1 MSEVADTLE
10 ERIALLHKLPDAV
23 RIRCALVGDELYAS
37 EDVRGEPALVSLA
50 VDLAKLGVADTRF
63 ISPGDFDADYAR
75 YASRRGSGDNE
86 IQQIA
91 IDMIARAHKQGAT
104 DIHIEDKGSFVRIR
118 FRILGMLK
126 IDSELGA
133 ETGRRMIRVIYEH
146 LGAAQ
151 DASSFDVNQ
160 ALDARIVNKDFLPQ
174 GVFSVRI
181 HAEPIECDGAAN
193 GVGTFMP
200 LRLLCDTSGASG
212 TLEQRLS
219 KLGFTSEDVSL
230 VDAAGNTRIAES
242 QTGLFRRL
250 ANKNGIVLISGCTG
264 SGKSTVLA
272 HCMEAQIEERPYDNF
287 ISIEDPPE
295 KPIAGMHQIRIN
307 SKEDQ
312 QRVGGISAYT
322 RAIAGTNRDDADT
335 VMIGEIRYADAALA
349 TIDVA
354 LSGNQVWGTIHASD
368 AFGILQRLDVLLKAT
383 VAEPLRMVCDDAVL
397 SGLEYQ
403 RLIARLCPHC
413 KRPLREKRDALPA
426 ALLARIERVMPHELI
441 FGDASHDGI
450 FYRNAEGCPHCAN
463 SGHPGLFRQTVVA
476 EVIALDSHMLR
487 LLRDG
492 KKDDARSYW
501 LSELKG
507 MTYLEHARHYVASG
521 IIDPAVA
528 EDQLSMPLDYDCR
541 AEVVQTKNAVMPSSL
556 ERHFRRGRK

>member
-1 MSEVADTLE
+1 MPEFDNYE
-10 ERIALLHKLPDAV
+10 ERIALLHKLPDTV
-23 RIRCALVGDELYAS
+23 RIRCALVGDELFVS
-37 EDVRGEPALVSLA
+37 EDMRGTPALVSLA
-50 VDLAKLGVADTRF
+50 IDLRKLGVTDITF
-63 ISPGDFDADYAR
+63 IAPGEFDAHYAR
-75 YASRRGSGDNE
+75 YASRRGAGDNE
-86 IQQIA
+86 LQQIA
-91 IDMIARAHKQGAT
+91 IDMIARAYEQGAT

-126 IDSELGA
+126 IDSEIGA

-151 DASSFDVNQ
+151 DASSFDVNS
-160 ALDARIVNKDFLPQ
+160 ALDARIVKKDFLPQ
-174 GVFSVRI
+174 GVFSVRV
-181 HAEPIECDGAAN
+181 HSEPIECDGAEN
-193 GVGTFMP
+193 STGTFMP
-200 LRLLCDTSGASG
+200 LRLLYDTSGASG
-212 TLEQRLS
+212 SLEQRLA
-219 KLGFTSEDVSL
+219 KLGFTNSDVTL
-230 VDAAGNTRIAES
+230 VDAAGKTRVAEA
-242 QTGLFRRL
+242 QTSLFRRL

-287 ISIEDPPE
+287 LSIEDPPE
-295 KPIAGMHQIRIN
+295 KPISGMHQIRIN

-312 QRVGGISAYT
+312 QRAGGISAYT

-368 AFGILQRLDVLLKAT
+368 AFGILQRLDVLLKSK

-403 RLIARLCPHC
+403 RLIAKLCPRC
-413 KRPLREKRDALPA
+413 KRPLRERHDALPA
-426 ALLARIERVMPHELI
+426 GLLARLKRVFPHELI
-441 FGDASHDGI
+441 FGDATHDGL
-450 FYRNAEGCPHCAN
+450 FYRNEDGCEFCRN
-463 SGHPGLFRQTVVA
+463 SGHPGLFKQTVVA
-476 EVIALDSHMLR
+476 EVIVLDQHMLR

-492 KKDDARSYW
+492 RKDDARCYW
-501 LSELKG
+501 LSELRG

-541 AEVVQTKNAVMPSSL
+541 VRTPTMGDRQ
-556 ERHFRRGRK
+556 

>member
-1 MSEVADTLE
+1 MPELDNLE
-10 ERIALLHKLPDAV
+10 DRVALLHRLPDAV
-23 RIRCALVGDELYAS
+23 RIRSALVGDDLFVS
-37 EDVRGEPALVSLA
+37 EDVKGEPGLVSL
-50 VDLAKLGVADTRF
+50 VIDLRKLGVNGITF
-63 ISPGDFDADYAR
+63 VPPGEFDAHYAR

-86 IQQIA
+86 LQQLA
-91 IDMIARAHKQGAT
+91 IDMIARAYEQGAT
-104 DIHIEDKGSFVRIR
+104 DIHIEDKGSFVRVR

-151 DASSFDVNQ
+151 DAPAFDVNSP
-160 ALDARIVNKDFLPQ
+160 LDGRIVNKDFLPH

-181 HAEPIECDGAAN
+181 HSEPIECDGADN
-193 GVGTFMP
+193 GAGTFMP
-200 LRLLCDTSGASG
+200 LRLLYDTSGASG
-212 TLEQRLS
+212 TLEQRLA
-219 KLGFTSEDVSL
+219 KLGFTNDDVTL
-230 VDAAGNTRIAES
+230 MDAAGKTRVAEA
-242 QTGLFRRL
+242 QTRLFRRL

-287 ISIEDPPE
+287 LSIEDPPE
-295 KPIAGMHQIRIN
+295 KPISGMHQIRIN

-312 QRVGGISAYT
+312 QRAGGISAYT

-335 VMIGEIRYADAALA
+335 VMIGEIRYADAALS

-368 AFGILQRLDVLLKAT
+368 AFGILQRLDVLLKSK

-403 RLIARLCPHC
+403 RLIAKLCPHC
-413 KRPLREKRDALPA
+413 KRPLRERHDALPA
-426 ALLARIERVMPHELI
+426 ELLTRLRRVLPQEVI
-441 FGDASHDGI
+441 FGDSSHDGI
-450 FYRNAEGCPHCAN
+450 FYRNPEGCDFCRS
-463 SGHPGLFRQTVVA
+463 SGHPGLFKQTVVA
-476 EVIALDSHMLR
+476 EVIVLDQHMLR
-487 LLRDG
+487 LLRNG
-492 KKDDARSYW
+492 QKDDARCYW
-501 LSELKG
+501 LSELRG
-507 MTYLEHARHYVASG
+507 MTYLEHARHYVACG
-521 IIDPAVA
+521 IIDPVVA

-541 AEVVQTKNAVMPSSL
+541 GGTPASMEARQ
-556 ERHFRRGRK
+556 

>member
-1 MSEVADTLE
+1 
-10 ERIALLHKLPDAV
+10 
-23 RIRCALVGDELYAS
+23 
-37 EDVRGEPALVSLA
+37 
-50 VDLAKLGVADTRF
+50 
-63 ISPGDFDADYAR
+63 
-75 YASRRGSGDNE
+75 
-86 IQQIA
+86 
-91 IDMIARAHKQGAT
+91 
-104 DIHIEDKGSFVRIR
+104 
-118 FRILGMLK
+118 
-126 IDSELGA
+126 
-133 ETGRRMIRVIYEH
+133 MIRVIYEH

-151 DASSFDVNQ
+151 DAPAFDVNSP
-160 ALDARIVNKDFLPQ
+160 LDGRIVNKDFLPH

-181 HAEPIECDGAAN
+181 HSEPIECDGADN

-200 LRLLCDTSGASG
+200 LRLLYDTSGASG
-212 TLEQRLS
+212 TLEQRLA
-219 KLGFTSEDVSL
+219 KLGFTSEDVTL
-230 VDAAGNTRIAES
+230 VDAAGNSRTAYA

-287 ISIEDPPE
+287 LSIEDPPE

-312 QRVGGISAYT
+312 QRAGGISAYT

-335 VMIGEIRYADAALA
+335 VMIGEIRYADAALS

-368 AFGILQRLDVLLKAT
+368 AFGILQRLDVLLKAK

-403 RLIARLCPHC
+403 RLIAKLCPHC
-413 KRPLREKRDALPA
+413 KRPLRERQDALPA
-426 ALLARIERVMPHELI
+426 DLLARLKKVFPHELV
-441 FGDASHDGI
+441 FGDATHDGL
-450 FYRNAEGCPHCAN
+450 FYRNEDGCEFCKN
-463 SGHPGLFRQTVVA
+463 SGHPGLFKQTVVA
-476 EVIALDSHMLR
+476 EVIVLDQHMLR

-492 KKDDARSYW
+492 QKDEARRYW
-501 LSELKG
+501 LMELRG

-541 AEVVQTKNAVMPSSL
+541 AAIAGARSPVSPAL
-556 ERHFRRGRK
+556 ERYYQQRGRG

>member
-1 MSEVADTLE
+1 MAELADNLE
-10 ERIALLHKLPDAV
+10 ERVALLHKLPDAV
-23 RIRCALVGDELYAS
+23 RIRSALVGDDLFIS
-37 EDVRGEPALVSLA
+37 EDMRGDTALVSLA
-50 VDLAKLGVADTRF
+50 IDLQKLGVTGINF
-63 ISPGDFDADYAR
+63 VPPGVFDATYSR

-86 IQQIA
+86 LQQIA
-91 IDMIARAHKQGAT
+91 IDMIARAYEQGAT

-126 IDSELGA
+126 IDTELGA

-151 DASSFDVNQ
+151 DAPAFDVNSP
-160 ALDARIVNKDFLPQ
+160 LDGRIVNKDFLPH

-181 HAEPIECDGAAN
+181 HSEPIECDGADN

-200 LRLLCDTSGASG
+200 LRLLYDTSGASG
-212 TLEQRLS
+212 TLEQRLA
-219 KLGFTSEDVSL
+219 KLGFTSEDVTL
-230 VDAAGNTRIAES
+230 VDADGHARTAEA

-272 HCMEAQIEERPYDNF
+272 HSMEAQIEERPYDNF

-295 KPIAGMHQIRIN
+295 KPIQGMHQIRIN

-312 QRVGGISAYT
+312 QRAGGISAYT

-335 VMIGEIRYADAALA
+335 VMIGEIRYADAALS

-368 AFGILQRLDVLLKAT
+368 AFGILQRLDVLLKAK

-403 RLIARLCPHC
+403 RLIAKLCPHC
-413 KRPLREKRDALPA
+413 RRPLREHHDALPA
-426 ALLARIERVMPHELI
+426 DLLTRLRRVLPHELI
-441 FGDASHDGI
+441 FGDTRHDGI
-450 FYRNAEGCPHCAN
+450 FYRNPEGCPHCAG
-463 SGHPGLFRQTVVA
+463 SGHPGLYRQTVVA
-476 EVIALDSHMLR
+476 EVIVLDQHMLR
-487 LLRDG
+487 LLREG
-492 KKDDARSYW
+492 EKDAARSYW
-501 LSELKG
+501 LSELRG

-521 IIDPAVA
+521 IIDPVVA

-541 AEVVQTKNAVMPSSL
+541 AGTRTLGSRP
-556 ERHFRRGRK
+556 

>member
-1 MSEVADTLE
+1 MPELDNLE
-10 ERIALLHKLPDAV
+10 DRVALLHRLPDAV
-23 RIRCALVGDELYAS
+23 RIRSALVGDDLFVS
-37 EDVRGEPALVSLA
+37 EDVKGEPGLVSL
-50 VDLAKLGVADTRF
+50 VIDLRKLGVNGITF
-63 ISPGDFDADYAR
+63 VPPGEFDAHYAR

-86 IQQIA
+86 LQQLA
-91 IDMIARAHKQGAT
+91 IDMIARAYEQGAT
-104 DIHIEDKGSFVRIR
+104 DIHIEDKGSFVRVR

-151 DASSFDVNQ
+151 DAPAFDVNSP
-160 ALDARIVNKDFLPQ
+160 LDGRIVNKDFLPH

-181 HAEPIECDGAAN
+181 HSEPIECDGADN

-200 LRLLCDTSGASG
+200 LRLLYDTSGASG
-212 TLEQRLS
+212 TLEQRLA
-219 KLGFTSEDVSL
+219 KLGFTNDDVTL
-230 VDAAGNTRIAES
+230 MDAAGKTRVAEA
-242 QTGLFRRL
+242 QTSLFRRL
-250 ANKNGIVLISGCTG
+250 ANKNGFVLISGCTG

-287 ISIEDPPE
+287 LSIEDPPE
-295 KPIAGMHQIRIN
+295 KPISGMHQIRIN

-312 QRVGGISAYT
+312 QRAGGISAYT

-335 VMIGEIRYADAALA
+335 VMIGEIRYADAALS

-368 AFGILQRLDVLLKAT
+368 AFGILQRLDVLLKSK

-403 RLIARLCPHC
+403 RLIAKLCPHC
-413 KRPLREKRDALPA
+413 KRPLRERHDALPA
-426 ALLARIERVMPHELI
+426 ELLTRLRRVLPQEVI
-441 FGDASHDGI
+441 FGDSSHDGI
-450 FYRNAEGCPHCAN
+450 FYRNTEGCDFCRN
-463 SGHPGLFRQTVVA
+463 SGHPGLFKQTVVA
-476 EVIALDSHMLR
+476 EVIVLDQHMLR
-487 LLRDG
+487 LLRHG
-492 KKDDARSYW
+492 QKDDARCYW
-501 LSELKG
+501 LSELRG
-507 MTYLEHARHYVASG
+507 MTYLEHARHYVACG
-521 IIDPAVA
+521 IIDPVVA

-541 AEVVQTKNAVMPSSL
+541 GGTPASMEARQ
-556 ERHFRRGRK
+556 

>member
-1 MSEVADTLE
+1 MPELADNLE

-23 RIRCALVGDELYAS
+23 RIRSALVGDELYIS
-37 EDVRGEPALVSLA
+37 DDMRGDPALVSLA
-50 VDLAKLGVADTRF
+50 VDMAKLGVASVNF
-63 ISPGDFDADYAR
+63 VSPGDFDTNYAR

-86 IQQIA
+86 LQQIA
-91 IDMIARAHKQGAT
+91 IDMIARAHNQGAT

-126 IDSELGA
+126 IDSEIGV

-151 DASSFDVNQ
+151 DASSFDVNST
-160 ALDARIVNKDFLPQ
+160 LDARIVNKDFLPQ
-174 GVFSVRI
+174 GVFSVRV
-181 HAEPIECDGAAN
+181 HSEPIECDGADN
-193 GVGTFMP
+193 GAGTFMP
-200 LRLLCDTSGASG
+200 LRLLYDTSGASG

-242 QTGLFRRL
+242 QTGLFRKL

-287 ISIEDPPE
+287 VSIEDPPE
-295 KPIAGMHQIRIN
+295 KPIVGMHQIRIN

-312 QRVGGISAYT
+312 LRAGGISAYT
-322 RAIAGTNRDDADT
+322 RAIAGTNRDDADV

-403 RLIARLCPHC
+403 RLVARLCPHC
-413 KRPLREKRDALPA
+413 KRPLRENHNALPA
-426 ALLARIERVMPHELI
+426 DLLARIRRVLPHEMI
-441 FGDASHDGI
+441 FGDSSHDGI
-450 FYRNAEGCPHCAN
+450 FYRNVDGCPHCAG
-463 SGHPGLFRQTVVA
+463 SGHPGLFKQTVVA
-476 EVIALDSHMLR
+476 EVVALDSYMLR

-492 KKDDARSYW
+492 KKDEARTYW
-501 LSELKG
+501 LSELGG
-507 MTYLEHARHYVASG
+507 MTYLEHARHYLASG
-521 IIDPAVA
+521 IIDPTVA
-528 EDQLSMPLDYDCR
+528 EDQLSMPLDYDCQVG
-541 AEVVQTKNAVMPSSL
+541 VVPAKNTVLSPAL